1 MGSGHQSVLKKCCR
15 DKACLVSTC
24 LVSPPLN
31 GFSMVTQE
39 KLGGFKI
46 LKAVSLISPAPFTP
60 DRLSPAALFR
70 TLAEH
75 QINLPYVTCVR
86 NDSDGYRIDLA
97 VEAGDAR
104 TASDL
109 IQKTLEQKLIQRSN
123 TAILSIFPHR
133 KKPAIA
139 GALFEA
145 FGREGIQ
152 PDVMA
157 HSPSAISAVLD
168 EKVLVR
174 AGRSLFGPFAFSA
187 YRTPE
192 DWKLAQKGK
201 EKLYKEVVA
210 SYQEKRPKVY
220 GLEYQDRQE
229 LLRVAVVHSNMGTL
243 NMAFEAFSRQGLD
256 LTFLAASRS
265 QGQFGAITLCL
276 PMTQR
281 NANKE
286 TIARAVP
293 QSKIETRKSVG
304 TFSMNGPHFG
314 DRYGIVRDLLTALER
329 DGVNLM
335 GLSCTIASITG
346 VVLSSH
352 LEKAIKAIQGCF
364 DVPSI
369 LKTDRKYE

>member
-1 MGSGHQSVLKKCCR
+1 MSLP
-15 DKACLVSTC
+15 
-24 LVSPPLN
+24 PPLN
-31 GFSMVTQE
+31 GIFMVTQE

-46 LKAVSLISPAPFTP
+46 LKEVSLISPAPFMP

-70 TLAEH
+70 ILAEH
-75 QINLPYVTCVR
+75 HINLPYVTCVR
-86 NDSDGYRIDLA
+86 NNSDGWIIDLV
-97 VEAGDAR
+97 VETGDAR
-104 TASDL
+104 TASGL
-109 IQKTLEQKLIQRSN
+109 IQKALEQNLIQRSN

-145 FGREGIQ
+145 FDREGIH

-157 HSPSAISAVLD
+157 HSPSAISVILD
-168 EKVLVR
+168 EQVLAR

-229 LLRVAVVHSNMGTL
+229 LLRIALAHSNMGVL
-243 NMAFEAFSRQGLD
+243 NIAFEAFSRQGLD

-265 QGQFGAITLCL
+265 QGQLGAITFCL
-276 PMTQR
+276 PMTER
-281 NANKE
+281 NSNKE
-286 TIARAVP
+286 TIARSVP

-314 DRYGIVRDLLTALER
+314 DRYGIVRDLLTALETN
-329 DGVNLM
+329 GVNLM

-352 LEKAIKAIQGCF
+352 LESAIKTIQDCF
-364 DVPSI
+364 DVPSVF
-369 LKTDRKYE
+369 KTDRKYE